1 METQEENFN
10 YKSKIQ
16 DVDFVKYFDIGLKL
30 LTVFALL
37 SVAFL
42 GTKFV
47 SRDEFKE
54 ANDVLSGRIGKIEE
68 VLIRMEANYETDKRH
83 DILLADHES
92 RIRTIE
98 KAKPN

>member
-1 METQEENFN
+1 MKAEEENFN
-10 YKSKIQ
+10 YKSKIK

-54 ANDVLSGRIGKIEE
+54 ANDVLSGRISKIEE

-83 DILLADHES
+83 DMLLADHES
-92 RIRTIE
+92 RIRIIE
-98 KAKPN
+98 KARSN

>member
-1 METQEENFN
+1 MKAQEENFN

-16 DVDFVKYFDIGLKL
+16 DIDVVKYFDIGLKL
-30 LTVFALL
+30 LTIFALL

-92 RIRTIE
+92 RLRTLE
-98 KAKPN
+98 KVKSN

>member
-1 METQEENFN
+1 MQTQDKNFN
-10 YKSKIQ
+10 YKSKVQ
-16 DVDFVKYFDIGLKL
+16 DIDVVKYFDIGLKL
-30 LTVFALL
+30 LTIFALL

-83 DILLADHES
+83 DMLLADHES

-98 KAKPN
+98 KARSN

>member
-1 METQEENFN
+1 MQAQEENFN

-16 DVDFVKYFDIGLKL
+16 DVDFIKYFDIGLKL

-83 DILLADHES
+83 DMLLADHES
-92 RIRTIE
+92 RIRIIE
-98 KAKPN
+98 KARSN

>member
-1 METQEENFN
+1 MQAQDKNFN
-10 YKSKIQ
+10 YKSKVQ
-16 DVDFVKYFDIGLKL
+16 DIDVVKYFDIGLKL

-47 SRDEFKE
+47 SREEFKE

-83 DILLADHES
+83 DMLLADHES

-98 KAKPN
+98 KARSN

>member
-1 METQEENFN
+1 MQTQDKNFN
-10 YKSKIQ
+10 YKSKVQ
-16 DVDFVKYFDIGLKL
+16 DIDVVKYFDIGLKL

-47 SRDEFKE
+47 SREEFKE
-54 ANDVLSGRIGKIEE
+54 ANDILSGRIGKIEE

-83 DILLADHES
+83 DMLLADHES

-98 KAKPN
+98 KARSN

>member
-1 METQEENFN
+1 MQTQDKNFN

-16 DVDFVKYFDIGLKL
+16 DVDVVKYFDIGLKL

-83 DILLADHES
+83 DMLLADHES

-98 KAKPN
+98 KARSN

>member
-1 METQEENFN
+1 MQTQDKNFN

-16 DVDFVKYFDIGLKL
+16 DVDVVKYFDIGLKL

-83 DILLADHES
+83 DMLLADHEN
-92 RIRTIE
+92 RIRSIE
-98 KAKPN
+98 KAKSN

>member
-1 METQEENFN
+1 MKVQEENFN

>member
-1 METQEENFN
+1 MKDQEENFN

-16 DVDFVKYFDIGLKL
+16 DVDFIKYFDIGLKL

-83 DILLADHES
+83 DMLLADHES
-92 RIRTIE
+92 RIRVIE
-98 KAKPN
+98 KSRSN

>member
-1 METQEENFN
+1 MKVQEENFN

-83 DILLADHES
+83 DMLLADHES

>member
-1 METQEENFN
+1 MQTQDKNFN

-16 DVDFVKYFDIGLKL
+16 DIDVVKYFDIGLKL
-30 LTVFALL
+30 LTIFALL

-92 RIRTIE
+92 RLRTLE
-98 KAKPN
+98 RVKSN

>member
-1 METQEENFN
+1 MKAQEEDFS

-30 LTVFALL
+30 LTIFALL

-92 RIRTIE
+92 RLRTLE
-98 KAKPN
+98 KVKSN

>member
-1 METQEENFN
+1 MKDQEENFN

-16 DVDFVKYFDIGLKL
+16 DVDFIKYFDIGLKL

-83 DILLADHES
+83 DMLLADHES

-98 KAKPN
+98 KARSN

>member
-1 METQEENFN
+1 MKAQEENFN

-16 DVDFVKYFDIGLKL
+16 DIDVVKYFDIGLKL
-30 LTVFALL
+30 LTIFALL

-83 DILLADHES
+83 DMILADHES

>member
-1 METQEENFN
+1 MQTQDKNFN
-10 YKSKIQ
+10 YKSKVQ
-16 DVDFVKYFDIGLKL
+16 DVDVVKYFDIGLKL

-47 SRDEFKE
+47 SREEFKE

-83 DILLADHES
+83 DMLLADHES

-98 KAKPN
+98 KARSN

>member
-1 METQEENFN
+1 METQDKNSN
-10 YKSKIQ
+10 YRSKIE
-16 DVDFVKYFDIGLKL
+16 DIDIVKYFDIGLKL
-30 LTVFALL
+30 LTIFALL

-54 ANDVLSGRIGKIEE
+54 ANDILSGRIGKIEE

-92 RIRTIE
+92 RLRTLE
-98 KAKPN
+98 KVKSN

>member
-1 METQEENFN
+1 MKAQEENFN

-16 DVDFVKYFDIGLKL
+16 DVDFIKYFDIGLKL

-54 ANDVLSGRIGKIEE
+54 ANDMLSGRIGKIEE

-83 DILLADHES
+83 DMLLADHES

-98 KAKPN
+98 KARSN

>member
-1 METQEENFN
+1 MQTQDKNFN

-16 DVDFVKYFDIGLKL
+16 DVDVVKYFDIGLKL

-54 ANDVLSGRIGKIEE
+54 ANDILSGRIGKIEE

-92 RIRTIE
+92 RIRTLE
-98 KAKPN
+98 KAKSN

>member
-1 METQEENFN
+1 MQTQDKNFN
-10 YKSKIQ
+10 YKSKVQ
-16 DVDFVKYFDIGLKL
+16 DIDVVKYFDIGLKL

-47 SRDEFKE
+47 SREEFKE

-83 DILLADHES
+83 DMLLADHES
-92 RIRTIE
+92 RIRAIE
-98 KAKPN
+98 KVRSN

>member
-1 METQEENFN
+1 MQTQDKNFN

-16 DVDFVKYFDIGLKL
+16 DIDVVKYFDIGLKL

-47 SRDEFKE
+47 SREEFKE
-54 ANDVLSGRIGKIEE
+54 ANDLLGGRITKIEE

-83 DILLADHES
+83 DMLLADHES
-92 RIRTIE
+92 RIRIIE
-98 KAKPN
+98 KARSN

>member
-1 METQEENFN
+1 MQAQDKNFN

-16 DVDFVKYFDIGLKL
+16 DVDVVKYFDIGLKL

-98 KAKPN
+98 KARSN

>member
-1 METQEENFN
+1 MKDQEENFN

-16 DVDFVKYFDIGLKL
+16 DVEFVKYFDIGLKL

-47 SRDEFKE
+47 SREEFKE

-83 DILLADHES
+83 DMLLADHES
-92 RIRTIE
+92 RIRVIE
-98 KAKPN
+98 KARSN

>member
-1 METQEENFN
+1 MQAQDKNSN
-10 YKSKIQ
+10 YRSKIE
-16 DVDFVKYFDIGLKL
+16 DVDIVKYFDIGLKL

-47 SRDEFKE
+47 SREEFKE

-83 DILLADHES
+83 DLLLADHET
-92 RIRTIE
+92 RIRSLE
-98 KAKPN
+98 RVKSN

>member
-1 METQEENFN
+1 MKVQEENFN

-30 LTVFALL
+30 LTIFALL

-42 GTKFV
+42 STKFV
-47 SRDEFKE
+47 SHAEFKQ
-54 ANDVLSGRIGKIEE
+54 ANDLLSGRIGKIEE

-83 DILLADHES
+83 DMLLADHES

-98 KAKPN
+98 KARSN

>member
-1 METQEENFN
+1 METQDKNSN
-10 YKSKIQ
+10 YRSKIE
-16 DVDFVKYFDIGLKL
+16 DIDIVKYFDIGLKL
-30 LTVFALL
+30 LTIFALL

-92 RIRTIE
+92 RLRTLE
-98 KAKPN
+98 KVKSN

>member
-1 METQEENFN
+1 MQTQDKNFN
-10 YKSKIQ
+10 YKSKVQ
-16 DVDFVKYFDIGLKL
+16 DIDVVKYFDIGLKL

-47 SRDEFKE
+47 SREEFKE

-83 DILLADHES
+83 DMLLADHES

-98 KAKPN
+98 KARSN

>member
-1 METQEENFN
+1 MQTQDKNFN
-10 YKSKIQ
+10 YKSKVQ
-16 DVDFVKYFDIGLKL
+16 DIDIVKYFDIGLKL
-30 LTVFALL
+30 LTIFALL

-92 RIRTIE
+92 RLRTLE
-98 KAKPN
+98 KVKSN

>member
-1 METQEENFN
+1 MKAQEEDFS

-30 LTVFALL
+30 LTIFALL

-83 DILLADHES
+83 DMLLADHES

-98 KAKPN
+98 KTRSN

>member
-1 METQEENFN
+1 MQTQDKNFN
-10 YKSKIQ
+10 YKSKVQ
-16 DVDFVKYFDIGLKL
+16 DIDVVKYFDIGLKL

-83 DILLADHES
+83 DMLLADHES

-98 KAKPN
+98 KARSN

>member
-1 METQEENFN
+1 MQTQDKNFN

-16 DVDFVKYFDIGLKL
+16 DVDVVKYFDIGLKL

-83 DILLADHES
+83 DMLLADHES

-98 KAKPN
+98 KTRSN

>member
-1 METQEENFN
+1 MQTQDKNFN
-10 YKSKIQ
+10 YKSKVQ
-16 DVDFVKYFDIGLKL
+16 DVDVVKYFDIGLKL

-54 ANDVLSGRIGKIEE
+54 ANDLLSGRITKIEE

-83 DILLADHES
+83 DILLADHEN
-92 RIRTIE
+92 RIRSIE
-98 KAKPN
+98 KAKSN

>member
-1 METQEENFN
+1 MKAQEENFN

-16 DVDFVKYFDIGLKL
+16 DIDVVKYFDIGLKL
-30 LTVFALL
+30 LTIFALL

-83 DILLADHES
+83 DMILADHES

-98 KAKPN
+98 KANPN

>member
-1 METQEENFN
+1 MQAQDKNFN
-10 YKSKIQ
+10 YRSKVQ
-16 DVDFVKYFDIGLKL
+16 DIDVVKYFDIGLKL

-47 SRDEFKE
+47 SRDEFKQ

-83 DILLADHES
+83 DMLLADHES
-92 RIRTIE
+92 RIREVE
-98 KAKPN
+98 KSRSN

>member
-1 METQEENFN
+1 MQTQDKNSN
-10 YKSKIQ
+10 YRSKVEDI
-16 DVDFVKYFDIGLKL
+16 DVVKYFDIGLKL

-83 DILLADHES
+83 DMLLADHES

-98 KAKPN
+98 KARSN

>member
-1 METQEENFN
+1 MKAQEENFN
-10 YKSKIQ
+10 YKSKVQ
-16 DVDFVKYFDIGLKL
+16 DIDVVKYFDIGLKL

-47 SRDEFKE
+47 SREEFKE

-83 DILLADHES
+83 DMLLADHES

-98 KAKPN
+98 KARSN

>member
-1 METQEENFN
+1 MKDQEENFN

-54 ANDVLSGRIGKIEE
+54 ANDALSGRIGKIEE
-68 VLIRMEANYETDKRH
+68 VLIRMEANHETDKRH
-83 DILLADHES
+83 DLLLADHES
-92 RIRTIE
+92 RIRSLE
-98 KAKPN
+98 RVKSN